1 MRQFNFGSGSTTLVK
16 GKYSKAMSYI
26 DGVHQIV
33 IVIAEIPAV
42 VLTIHHLSV
51 VILIVLSLLQQQ
63 QHDVMQQL
71 LSSPFTI

>member
-1 MRQFNFGSGSTTLVK
+1 
-16 GKYSKAMSYI
+16 MSYI

-51 VILIVLSLLQQQ
+51 IILIVLSLLQQQ
-63 QHDVMQQL
+63 QHEVSVTAADLIINHLDIGISV
-71 LSSPFTI
+71 S